1 MGSTPSFYQ
10 AASTLGSSATQGAAQ
25 TGLLGGVTKTV
36 GGIPKAVGGIWGGLG
51 DVGKA
56 AVINAAG
63 HMIQGGA
70 AAKAAEQERKDQ
82 WAREDAQKAEKS
94 AFGMRWDGQQPLP
107 DYHVGSML
115 ARAGTGVNNPY
126 VGRFMVPQRAP
137 EQQFGLLSGSPYI
150 YQA

>member
-36 GGIPKAVGGIWGGLG
+36 GGIWGGLG

-56 AVINAAG
+56 AVINTAG
-63 HMIQGGA
+63 NMIQGA
-70 AAKAAEQERKDQ
+70 ASAKAAQQERDDQ
-82 WAREDAQKAEKS
+82 WRREDEQKAEKS
-94 AFGMRWDGQQPLP
+94 VFGMRWDGQRPIP
-107 DYHVGSML
+107 DYQVGSML
-115 ARAGTGVNNPY
+115 ARAGTGMNNPY
-126 VGRFMVPQRAP
+126 ANRFMVPQRAP
-137 EQQFGLLSGSPYI
+137 EQEFGLLSGSPYI